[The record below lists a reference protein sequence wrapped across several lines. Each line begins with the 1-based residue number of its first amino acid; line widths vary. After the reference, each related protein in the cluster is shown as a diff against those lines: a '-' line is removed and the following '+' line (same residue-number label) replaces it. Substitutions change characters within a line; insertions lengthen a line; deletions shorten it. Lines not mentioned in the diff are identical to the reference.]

1 MKQALLQWI
10 RLLVLRDSVVK
21 HWADLRVRPSHLQN
35 IYKLFKI
42 IASQEIHFVLSA
54 QYIQLFGNHHSFM
67 RLQRDES
74 LIGDIQVSLALNFEK
89 YSQRYFAAPPLV
101 DSLLGTPVYRKFRW
115 DKTLSRCF
123 PRAALVRGMEREG
136 VFLPMAILLRTALR
150 KAHFK
155 TGAVFLL
162 EIGDEILD
170 HSTLE
175 AVVTRCRELA

>member
-115 DKTLSRCF
+115 DKTLSRRF
-123 PRAALVRGMEREG
+123 PRAALVRG
-136 VFLPMAILLRTALR
+136 TALR

-162 EIGDEILD
+162 EVGDEILD